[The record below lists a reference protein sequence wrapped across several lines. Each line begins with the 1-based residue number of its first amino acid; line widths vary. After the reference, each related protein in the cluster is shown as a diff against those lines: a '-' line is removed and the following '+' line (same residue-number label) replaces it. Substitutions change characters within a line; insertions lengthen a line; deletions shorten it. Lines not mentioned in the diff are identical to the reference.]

1 MAADGSHPVFCIH
14 EAGST
19 THGGIWSQQLQM
31 LLTHK
36 MAEISRVMFVHQMLN
51 DSQTDTAL
59 TQRVWWINGSM
70 NGWTDRQKWMDGQTM
85 DR

>member
-1 MAADGSHPVFCIH
+1 MIFQIDLPVLSSLIIQDHYSVAADGSHPVFCIH

-51 DSQTDTAL
+51 DSQNDTAL
-59 TQRVWWINGSM
+59 TQRV
-70 NGWTDRQKWMDGQTM
+70 
-85 DR
+85 